1 MERAYGIYGYVLI
14 LHIFLCCCLLFPQFL
29 SLQSLQGTWEPLI
42 FVAQGMNWIRDV
54 FSELDSSGDGMVSLQ
69 EFENQLMLGFCL
81 KAPEKG

>member
-1 MERAYGIYGYVLI
+1 MGPTAS
-14 LHIFLCCCLLFPQFL
+14 LF
-29 SLQSLQGTWEPLI
+29 SLI

>member
-1 MERAYGIYGYVLI
+1 MRLAVGPTAS
-14 LHIFLCCCLLFPQFL
+14 LF
-29 SLQSLQGTWEPLI
+29 SLI